1 MTKTALAFMSY
12 VNEDDKHENG
22 DLTNLR
28 EYLSREVRMQTGE
41 QFDIFQDKKDIKW
54 GQQWQERINK
64 SLNSTTFL
72 IPIITPSFFNSAPC
86 RAEMESFLEREEE
99 LCRNDLILPVYY
111 CNCAVLEDEARREQ
125 DPLAQIIAAR
135 QYMDWRHLRFKP
147 FDSEQVRT
155 TLANEVQQ
163 IVVALE
169 RRQEEVPRAEAVKQA
184 GTRKEATDS
193 AQQKKNN
200 KEAGS
205 SNTTFKNDGGT
216 QSNAVG
222 DNPIGTQYNYYAP
235 LPAPPDKPELEQVV
249 NKTGVAVVL
258 IGVAFF
264 LGGSYLILPAKP
276 ITMMVDQQGKGNYA
290 TISDALTAAQAGSQI
305 FVQPGMYKE
314 GILID
319 KPVEIIGVGERND
332 IVIEATGKDA
342 VLFKADKGRVAN
354 LTLRQTGS
362 DKWYGVNV
370 TQGRLELVDCDIS
383 SQGSACVAIHGS
395 ADPIL
400 RRNRIHDGK
409 SAGVLVYD
417 NGKGTLEDNE
427 IFANKFAGVAIS
439 EGGNPTLRRNRIRD
453 GKESGIFIYS
463 NGQGLLEDNEIFAN
477 AKAGVSICGDGDPT
491 LRRNRITQNGYAG
504 IGVRYGGGGTFEG
517 NDLQEN
523 TEGAWSIGLGCAA
536 RVRSVGNKE

>member
-12 VNEDDKHENG
+12 VNLDDKHENG
-22 DLTNLR
+22 NLTNLR

-111 CNCAVLEDEARREQ
+111 CNCAVLEDEARREH

-184 GTRKEATDS
+184 GTLKEATDS

-200 KEAGS
+200 KETGS

-222 DNPIGTQYNYYAP
+222 DNPIGTQYNYYVP
-235 LPAPPDKPELEQVV
+235 PPAPPDKPELEQVV

-264 LGGSYLILPAKP
+264 LGGSYLMLPVKP

-314 GILID
+314 GIVID

-491 LRRNRITQNGYAG
+491 LRRNRITQNGYEG